1 MLITSARVTPINR
14 DRVLAVATLTLSD
27 CFVLRALRLME
38 GRSRRYLAM
47 PTRQTGKGGVFEV
60 YHPIN
65 RETRELLEEIVIGG
79 YENKIAGASEQAD
92 SPVFIGSQT
101 PDFVIT
107 SIRVKPFEE
116 QKLRGFATMVIDDCL
131 AVNGIKI
138 IVGKHRSFVQMPN
151 VRKRSGKFRDL
162 AFPTK
167 PEIRDMIEK
176 AVFAEFDRSL
186 RGETETDSQ

>member
-65 RETRELLEEIVIGG
+65 RETRETLEEVVIGG
-79 YENKIAGASEQAD
+79 YEGGMTSAGDHHGA
-92 SPVFIGSQT
+92 PVYIGSES

-107 SIRVKPFEE
+107 GIRVKPFEE
-116 QKLRGFATMVIDDCL
+116 QKLRGFATLVIDDCL

-138 IVGKHRSFVQMPN
+138 IIGKRRRFVQMPN
-151 VRKRSGKFRDL
+151 VRKKSGKFRDL

-167 PEIRDMIEK
+167 LEIREMIEK
-176 AVFAEFDRSL
+176 AVFEEFERCL
-186 RGETETDSQ
+186 RDETGTDFQ